1 MSLQNFL
8 GNSSEIAIV
17 DFLAECNPYSYT
29 VSELS
34 EFTGLSR
41 TTVHNKLPGLI
52 LNRLVEVDG
61 QAGHVKTYRLAR
73 NDFVGTLLTA
83 VYQHSFMMADV
94 DDEDIELE
102 QIKSTIDRSPEY
114 SENRYYNPATDG
126 PLDGEESPG
135 ESCEPEAKPPA
146 KEEPESA

>member
-8 GNSSEIAIV
+8 GYSAEIAII
-17 DFLAECNPYSYT
+17 DFLAECDPNSYT
-29 VSELS
+29 ISELS

-52 LNRLVEVDG
+52 MNRLVEVDG

-73 NDFVGTLLTA
+73 NDFVGTLITA
-83 VYQHSFMMADV
+83 VFQHSFMMADV
-94 DDEDIELE
+94 DDEDKALE
-102 QIKSTIDRSPEY
+102 EIKTKIDVTPEY

-135 ESCEPEAKPPA
+135 ESGEPQAKSPA

>member
-8 GNSSEIAIV
+8 GCSSEIAIV
-17 DFLAECNPYSYT
+17 DFLAENNEYAYT
-29 VSELS
+29 ISEIS

-41 TTVHNKLPGLI
+41 TTVHHKLPMLI
-52 LNRLVEVDG
+52 YNRLIEIDG

-73 NDFVGTLLTA
+73 NDFMGTLITA

-94 DDEDIELE
+94 DDEDKALE
-102 QIKSTIDRSPEY
+102 QIKTKIDRHPEY

-126 PLDGEESPG
+126 PLDAGPSSAEA
-135 ESCEPEAKPPA
+135 CEPAARIEGRDTTDAA
-146 KEEPESA
+146 